1 MLTARERLIRL
12 NLIPDVTAANLRRL
26 LEAFKDLDQ
35 LWRAGPQELQRA
47 AGIGPAIAQRIA
59 SSCRDE
65 APLARELALAERLG
79 VKIVTLE
86 DDGYPSR
93 LKTIADPPL
102 ALYVRGTLLPSDE
115 CAVAIV
121 GTRRASLYGL
131 QCAER
136 LGYDLALRGVTV
148 VSGLARGIDGAAHRG
163 ALKTPGRTLAV
174 LGSGISRV
182 YPPEHAPIADAIVQQ
197 GALISE
203 YPMEAGPLA
212 RHFPRRN
219 RIISGLSL
227 GLVVVE
233 APPKSG
239 ALISADCALEQN
251 REVFAVPGPITTVM
265 SQGTHELL
273 KQGARV
279 VTSVEDI
286 LEELHLCAGTPSVSS
301 RGEASPEPELATE
314 PGYPAKGGVGE
325 GRTPA
330 CPAFRVHPDGG
341 RSRSA
346 PEDSRGSVRP
356 VQLPEPEERVF
367 ACVNAQQPTDADAIA
382 AQSGLELPDLSSA
395 LLQLELKRLIQQL
408 PGRRFIRRSTPPWS

>member
-1 MLTARERLIRL
+1 MLTSRERLIRL
-12 NLIPDVTAANLRRL
+12 NLIPDVTAASLRRL
-26 LEAFKDLDQ
+26 LEAFGDLDR
-35 LWRAGPQELQRA
+35 LWRASPQEIQRA
-47 AGIGPAIAQRIA
+47 AGIGPAAAQRIA

-65 APLARELALAERLG
+65 APLARELALAQRLG
-79 VKIVTLE
+79 VQIVTLE
-86 DDGYPSR
+86 DAGYPAR

-174 LGSGISRV
+174 LGSGVSRV
-182 YPPEHAPIADAIVQQ
+182 YPPEHEPIADAIVQQ

-203 YPMEAGPLA
+203 YPIEAGPLG

-251 REVFAVPGPITTVM
+251 REVFAVPGPITAVM

-279 VTSVEDI
+279 ATSVEDI
-286 LEELHLCAGTPSVSS
+286 LEELHLIAVPPT
-301 RGEASPEPELATE
+301 SP
-314 PGYPAKGGVGE
+314 
-325 GRTPA
+325 
-330 CPAFRVHPDGG
+330 PDPM
-341 RSRSA
+341 A
-346 PEDSRGSVRP
+346 DAETAVR
-356 VQLPEPEERVF
+356 LPDPEERVF
-367 ACVNAQQPTDADAIA
+367 ACVDAQQPADADAIA
-382 AQSGLELPDLSSA
+382 AQSGLELPELSSA

-408 PGRRFIRRSTPPWS
+408 PGRRFIRR

>member
-1 MLTARERLIRL
+1 MLAKRERLIWL
-12 NLIPDVTAANLRRL
+12 NLIPDVTAASLRRL

-47 AGIGPAIAQRIA
+47 AGIGPAVAQRIA

-65 APLARELALAERLG
+65 APLARELALAQRLE

-86 DDGYPSR
+86 DDGYPAR

-286 LEELHLCAGTPSVSS
+286 LEELHLIAVPTTSPPDPAAAAGT
-301 RGEASPEPELATE
+301 
-314 PGYPAKGGVGE
+314 
-325 GRTPA
+325 
-330 CPAFRVHPDGG
+330 
-341 RSRSA
+341 
-346 PEDSRGSVRP
+346 P

-408 PGRRFIRRSTPPWS
+408 PGRRFIRRATHSWS